1 MSNPHWNFFWLTKMC
16 HDYRSWIQWCT
27 SVFFSTLTIALQL
40 ETVTVTVRVRLATQ
54 PAIRTP
60 NGSVPRRLF
69 GATSV
74 FSKCLFEVISYTL
87 LTNFVSAFLKSYKIH
102 EIFDSKLLIKIL
114 ESLLGYCLRILR
126 ILLKL
131 IEMRNADPN
140 NQSYPKKN

>member
-1 MSNPHWNFFWLTKMC
+1 M
-16 HDYRSWIQWCT
+16 
-27 SVFFSTLTIALQL
+27 FFSTLTIALQL

-87 LTNFVSAFLKSYKIH
+87 LTNFVSAFLKSYKIY
-102 EIFDSKLLIKIL
+102 EI

-131 IEMRNADPN
+131 VEMCNADPN
-140 NQSYPKKN
+140 NQSYPKK